1 MAYFYQ
7 RSKKGISEI
16 VGYALLIA
24 VALTLSLLV
33 YAWLKSYT
41 PGAVESCPDD
51 VALVISDVIC
61 NPATKVMN
69 LTLQNKGFFRVDGY
83 YLKASNST
91 GIPRYIL
98 KNATGLEDLGVIRT
112 GSFTSNT
119 KHKRDFSY
127 AHLNRITKIEI
138 EPFVLNKDNEDIL
151 CAKAAITED
160 VNCG

>member
-1 MAYFYQ
+1 M
-7 RSKKGISEI
+7 I
-16 VGYALLIA
+16 GYALLIA
-24 VALTLSLLV
+24 AALTLSLLV

-41 PGAVESCPDD
+41 PGEVESCPDD
-51 VALVISDVIC
+51 VALVIADVAC

-69 LTLQNKGFFRVDGY
+69 LTLQNKGFFRVGGY

-91 GIPRYIL
+91 GIPRHIL
-98 KNATGLEDLGVIRT
+98 KNATGLEDLGVVRT
-112 GSFTSNT
+112 GDFPSNT

-138 EPFVLNKDNEDIL
+138 EPFIANEDNEDIL
-151 CAKAAITED
+151 CTKAAITEE